1 MASNDIASFAEGGGG
16 GASTSSQF
24 PRHVHTRP
32 LPCLRVRTIPHD
44 SSTLHERFCFARL
57 PTYPEIL
64 PLLIIPLVSF
74 LFPKLSSSPLILISY
89 VTYLFICLLTRR
101 GYNFNLAQ
109 EESR

>member
-16 GASTSSQF
+16 FDLVAISAPRPHTSTT
-24 PRHVHTRP
+24 VLT
-32 LPCLRVRTIPHD
+32 CTHD
-44 SSTLHERFCFARL
+44 SSRLHERFCFARL

>member
-16 GASTSSQF
+16 GSFDLVAISAPRPHTSTT
-24 PRHVHTRP
+24 VLT
-32 LPCLRVRTIPHD
+32 CTHD
-44 SSTLHERFCFARL
+44 SSRLHERFCFARL